1 MTAQYGETAISAT
14 ISIYQ
19 NPDHV
24 AGLLQQMYVA
34 PLVTSESHEQGE
46 DRTSA
51 EKDGGVKRGGLKGAG
66 SVPFLGSIEADLGGE
81 RTRLAES
88 GAAANT
94 RLTRN
99 YEYSQA
105 YYLYILRNALLERQL
120 LKTVSS
126 SADAQGLRSG
136 DFVEYQ
142 ATFRPNELNALL
154 DILTPDLIAAITHH
168 QVRQEGIRLFSAYE
182 GDHEGLKVFAE
193 QNLAKAQAN
202 SDIAKAIALAVKAD
216 FRAEKTREFY
226 GSIGDGDEEVTA
238 ITICDNP
245 HFVVDDEDRILDGQ
259 FTVLGKVTSP
269 ITSDL
274 PILARNKLLDR
285 VNPEAVDALFDQ
297 IRDSVTDQAR
307 GIEARVGHQDDD
319 EDSAF
324 DEVVDMA
331 LASRIAGQSFKVIP
345 IAIYA

>member
-1 MTAQYGETAISAT
+1 MADEASPMTPAT

-34 PLVTSESHEQGE
+34 PLVTSESREQGQDE
-46 DRTSA
+46 TSAHKDDRTRHGA
-51 EKDGGVKRGGLKGAG
+51 LKGGAD
-66 SVPFLGSIEADLGGE
+66 VPFLGSIGADLSGD
-81 RTRLAES
+81 RTRTTDT
-88 GAAANT
+88 GHTANWRT
-94 RLTRN
+94 TRN

-105 YYLYILRNALLERQL
+105 YYLYLVRNGLTERGL
-120 LKTVSS
+120 LKTIT
-126 SADAQGLRSG
+126 SADAATRLKSG

-154 DILTPDLIAAITHH
+154 DILTPDLIAAIAHH
-168 QVRQEGIRLFSAYE
+168 QVRSEGIRLFE
-182 GDHEGLKVFAE
+182 GYRGNHEGLKVFAE
-193 QNLAKAQAN
+193 QNLAKAETHAT
-202 SDIAKAIALAVKAD
+202 IARAVAEAVKVD

-226 GSIGDGDEEVTA
+226 GTIGTGNQEVTA

-269 ITSDL
+269 ITTDL

-285 VNPEAVDALFDQ
+285 LNPQAVDTLFKQ
-297 IRDSVTDQAR
+297 LRDSVADQALK
-307 GIEARVGHQDDD
+307 IEARVGQADDD
-319 EDSAF
+319 DSVF

-331 LASRIAGQSFKVIP
+331 LASRITGPSFKVIP